1 MGVLQQILATAAIA
15 LSAFSLITYLWLGLT
30 VLLLGN
36 RRARVT
42 LVGGGGLLIAA
53 LFFLCHGALVG
64 AGTEASSGPV
74 DLWWHLSWLP
84 AFAAPFF
91 WAAIGLHYVRLAGA
105 WGRLRTLALAGAA
118 ILGLLAAVLAA
129 MNWRAIASYGDFIR
143 LLSVV
148 LSRQAAT
155 SSSVSALAS
164 PALPALAVTFVAY
177 VGVCASLPWAS
188 LVARRLLPGATR
200 AGVSHGDT
208 DAILLW
214 DPATAWSQARP
225 ALLGAS
231 LCMVAAGAVVGL
243 IGLLT
248 SFAIR
253 AARLHTLGLGLP
265 LPGAAALPTTPG
277 HLPLALVL
285 ADLVVQGAL
294 TALVLMVGWA
304 VVRQGVLVERR
315 LPQRGLLGHW
325 RSTVLV
331 AGLVACVVA
340 WLTDLEPDSLA
351 SLLVLV
357 ALVAATYALFT
368 WRLYAAHDRLLE
380 QLRPFVG
387 SLATGSGSWLATD
400 PRAVDRAVNAL
411 FTSLCR
417 DVLDASHG
425 RLAFSVG
432 HLERTFTYFA
442 PNLLSGR
449 ADGASASGSS
459 SEPADIPSPHEW
471 VLPVADERGVVARLA
486 FGPRV
491 DGAGY
496 TSADVEVARACGQ
509 RILDAVGEF
518 TAVQTIAQLARRRGL
533 EAQLSAALPRRKL
546 HDEILPRLHL
556 AMLRLETLRA
566 GHTAAARRP
575 VTVTNVAGVTEA
587 AEVAAGVNAVPG
599 GMGAGAATA
608 LSTPLAEPST
618 VSADAGNAAG
628 ADTPATDL
636 DTQLGE
642 VVRALGG
649 LHHDLAALM
658 RAAPTPSPRRL
669 EHGFVAALRAAVDGE
684 FRGAFDAIDLDL
696 PAEVVAAADAL
707 PDTVADLLLG
717 ATLEATRNA
726 SRHARGG
733 NLHRPLRLHL
743 LVATDDHWV
752 TVKVADDGVGLRSGT
767 RPGDGA
773 RGEGAR
779 GEGARDVPAAGASTR
794 SGLLTHGALL
804 ALVGGS
810 LAVASV
816 PQGGTTVTLR
826 VPRVSEVAEV

>member
-1 MGVLQQILATAAIA
+1 MGALQGILATAAIA

-74 DLWWHLSWLP
+74 DVWWHVSWLP

-91 WAAIGLHYVRLAGA
+91 WAATGLHYVRLAGA

-118 ILGLLAAVLAA
+118 VLGALAAVLAA
-129 MNWRAIASYGDFIR
+129 LNWPAIASYGDFIR
-143 LLSVV
+143 LLSAV
-148 LSRQAAT
+148 LNRQAT
-155 SSSVSALAS
+155 SPASVSALAS

-188 LVARRLLPGATR
+188 LVARRLLPGATLS
-200 AGVSHGDT
+200 GSVTGDT

-253 AARLHTLGLGLP
+253 AARLHTIGVRLP
-265 LPGAAALPTTPG
+265 ISAPVTLPSTPG

-294 TALVLMVGWA
+294 AGLVLLVGWA

-325 RSTVLV
+325 RSTVVV
-331 AGLVACVVA
+331 AALVACVVA
-340 WLTDLEPDSLA
+340 WLTVIEPDSLA
-351 SLLVLV
+351 SLLVLL

-387 SLATGSGSWLATD
+387 SLATNSGSWLATD
-400 PRAVDRAVNAL
+400 PRAVERAVNAL

-417 DVLDASHG
+417 DVLDASYG
-425 RLAFSVG
+425 RLEFAVG
-432 HLERTFTYFA
+432 HLQRTFTYHA
-442 PNLLSGR
+442 
-449 ADGASASGSS
+449 ADLAGGGAGDANGESDPSPFGAASPPG
-459 SEPADIPSPHEW
+459 AASPHEW
-471 VLPVADERGVVARLA
+471 VLPIADERGVVARLA

-518 TAVQTIAQLARRRGL
+518 TAVRTIAQLARRRGL
-533 EAQLSAALPRRKL
+533 EAELSAALPRRKL

-566 GHTAAARRP
+566 GQTQVASHMAAI
-575 VTVTNVAGVTEA
+575 T
-587 AEVAAGVNAVPG
+587 PG
-599 GMGAGAATA
+599 ALGASGPATA
-608 LSTPLAEPST
+608 SQRAGPSGDLVLPPT
-618 VSADAGNAAG
+618 AMAPD
-628 ADTPATDL
+628 DTDS
-636 DTQLGE
+636 QLGV
-642 VVRALGG
+642 VVRELGG
-649 LHHDLAALM
+649 VHHDLAALM
-658 RAAPTPSPRRL
+658 RASPTPNPRRL
-669 EHGFVAALRAAVDGE
+669 EHGFAAALRAALDGE
-684 FRGAFDAIDLDL
+684 LRGAFDALTVYL
-696 PAEVVAAADAL
+696 SHETAAAADAL
-707 PDTVADLLLG
+707 PDTVVDLLLG

-733 NLHRPLRLHL
+733 DLHRSLSLQIIASSDSR
-743 LVATDDHWV
+743 WV
-752 TVKVADDGVGLRSGT
+752 TVKIVDDGVGRRTSRLNDEAPRAG
-767 RPGDGA
+767 
-773 RGEGAR
+773 
-779 GEGARDVPAAGASTR
+779 PAAGASTR

-810 LAVASV
+810 LAVQSA
-816 PQGGTTVTLR
+816 PNGGTTVTLR
-826 VPRVSEVAEV
+826 VPRVSEFADV